1 MVRERSGNFGS
12 ILFAYRQLPVV
23 LAGGGGGTIQGGR
36 FHDLSKDENR
46 KLCRLHIALMDRMGV
61 KTNHFGDA
69 ENALAI

>member
-1 MVRERSGNFGS
+1 MSLKTFRLQQRRNSPS
-12 ILFAYRQLPVV
+12 A
-23 LAGGGGGTIQGGR
+23 GGR
-36 FHDLSKDENR
+36 FYDLSGDPNR